1 MATNMVDKG
10 LYAAPTGLAVSAG
23 EPDLEIDI
31 VNPESVTLSDGS
43 MEITLMPEGPAD
55 MEDVPFDA
63 NLAEYLDEGELAALS
78 SEIVELVDADI
89 SARKDWADT

>member
-31 VNPESVTLSDGS
+31 VNPESVT
-43 MEITLMPEGPAD
+43 
-55 MEDVPFDA
+55 
-63 NLAEYLDEGELAALS
+63 
-78 SEIVELVDADI
+78 
-89 SARKDWADT
+89 